1 MNNEIFSFKSSKVN
15 NSFQINNNN
24 QERSNSKSMTI
35 MNNSKMDFLYF
46 KNDILK
52 DLKKFEKDLTD
63 KYNKGD
69 LILKEEIININ
80 NNINSIKTKISEL
93 STLISVDNM
102 TKEKVENLDKIKRK
116 IIDDILVNEIKIDN
130 IDKETKESIIKIN
143 NILRETVIYNGLIGP
158 SCKYKS
164 FHDLI
169 DHILNDLLLLDNYKD
184 KNAMDLSTYK
194 KKLDS
199 IMQGLR
205 FQIDGIVKTSTQFT
219 IDNFNILDKKLKDF
233 IININDKFE
242 KIKDNLE
249 ENLNNINNKIDE
261 LGSKLNEIE
270 TGNKNLVNSFNE
282 HIEKY
287 LVLKKEIRKI
297 NDIINKNNFP
307 FKKRNSIFNRLDSKD
322 NFDENVKTNIN
333 KNKIKKRNSLIK
345 KELNNDEE
353 FQLKNSIFKDNDIII
368 NEQET
373 NVSKNNSKKFINDN
387 EIINN
392 QNISDVKINSNINLK
407 INEGYSNLSKKR
419 LNIEINPLKNLEN
432 QTQKSSNGCTIFSE
446 NNLINN
452 INDKVVLSDS
462 EKERVKIQ
470 MKSQDVNLNK
480 NKTISKFYFKNE
492 KKLDVTSSQ
501 NSSNS
506 QISQKYIK
514 NGNYEEEQK
523 LNIKIKNNK
532 NIFNQK
538 LKKLNEQ
545 NNNIYISDFNKYKT
559 LIIGNNTRND
569 KIFNIKTIKN
579 PSIFKN
585 IILTLE
591 GSRKMVID
599 SKDKDNGKNIYHI
612 EYANKNKKYPK
623 LNINKER
630 LSTSSKPNIINKN
643 NNLFQNDNLYIP
655 NDEFANTVKFK
666 NARII
671 YLIKSKSHKFL
682 MKKSPTNE
690 FDPSF
695 SITKYSPVNSNK
707 ILNIDETNKR
717 NIK

>member
-15 NSFQINNNN
+15 NSFQINNSN

-35 MNNSKMDFLYF
+35 MNNSMDFLYF

-69 LILKEEIININ
+69 LILKEEIISIN
-80 NNINSIKTKISEL
+80 NNINSINTKISEL
-93 STLISVDNM
+93 STLISADNM

-116 IIDDILVNEIKIDN
+116 IIDDILVNEIKINN

-219 IDNFNILDKKLKDF
+219 IDNFNILDKKLKEF
-233 IININDKFE
+233 IININNKFI
-242 KIKDNLE
+242 KIKDNLD

-261 LGSKLNEIE
+261 LENKLNDIE
-270 TGNKNLVNSFNE
+270 TRNKNLVNSFNE

-287 LVLKKEIRKI
+287 LAFKKEIRKI

-322 NFDENVKTNIN
+322 NFDENVKTNSN

-345 KELNNDEE
+345 KESIEKINNKLNNDEE

-373 NVSKNNSKKFINDN
+373 NFSKNNAKNFINDN

-392 QNISDVKINSNINLK
+392 QNISDDKINSNINLK
-407 INEGYSNLSKKR
+407 INEDNSNLSKKR
-419 LNIEINPLKNLEN
+419 LNIETNPLKSLEN
-432 QTQKSSNGCTIFSE
+432 QTKKSSNGCAIFSE
-446 NNLINN
+446 NNLNNKING
-452 INDKVVLSDS
+452 KVVLSDS
-462 EKERVKIQ
+462 EKEKVKIQ
-470 MKSQDVNLNK
+470 MKSQEVNLNK
-480 NKTISKFYFKNE
+480 NKMISKFYFKNE

-514 NGNYEEEQK
+514 NDNYEEEQK
-523 LNIKIKNNK
+523 LNKKIKINK

-545 NNNIYISDFNKYKT
+545 NNNKYISDFKKYKT
-559 LIIGNNTRND
+559 LNIGNNTRND
-569 KIFNIKTIKN
+569 RIFNIKNIKN

-623 LNINKER
+623 LNINNER
-630 LSTSSKPNIINKN
+630 LSSSSKPNINNNI

-671 YLIKSKSHKFL
+671 YLIKSKSHKLL
-682 MKKSPTNE
+682 MKKRSTNE

-695 SITKYSPVNSNK
+695 SITRYSPVNSK
-707 ILNIDETNKR
+707 
-717 NIK
+717 

>member
-15 NSFQINNNN
+15 NSFQINNSN

-35 MNNSKMDFLYF
+35 MNNSMDFLYF

-69 LILKEEIININ
+69 LILKEEIISIN
-80 NNINSIKTKISEL
+80 NNINSINTKISEL
-93 STLISVDNM
+93 STLISADNM

-116 IIDDILVNEIKIDN
+116 IIDDILVNEIKINN

-219 IDNFNILDKKLKDF
+219 IDNFNILDKKLKEF
-233 IININDKFE
+233 IININNKFI
-242 KIKDNLE
+242 KIKDNLD

-261 LGSKLNEIE
+261 LENKLNDIE
-270 TGNKNLVNSFNE
+270 TRNKNLVNSFNE

-287 LVLKKEIRKI
+287 LAFKKEIRKI

-322 NFDENVKTNIN
+322 NFDENVKTNSN

-345 KELNNDEE
+345 KESIEKINNKLNNDEE

-373 NVSKNNSKKFINDN
+373 NFSKNNAKNFINDN

-392 QNISDVKINSNINLK
+392 QNISDDKINSNINLK
-407 INEGYSNLSKKR
+407 INEDNSNLSKKR
-419 LNIEINPLKNLEN
+419 LNIETNPLKSLEN
-432 QTQKSSNGCTIFSE
+432 QTKKSSNGCAIFSE
-446 NNLINN
+446 NNLNNKING
-452 INDKVVLSDS
+452 KVVLSDS
-462 EKERVKIQ
+462 EKEKVKIQ

-480 NKTISKFYFKNE
+480 NKMISKFYFKNE

-514 NGNYEEEQK
+514 NDNYEEEQK
-523 LNIKIKNNK
+523 LNKKIKINK

-545 NNNIYISDFNKYKT
+545 NNNKYISDFKKYKT
-559 LIIGNNTRND
+559 LNIGNNTRND
-569 KIFNIKTIKN
+569 RIFNIKNIKN

-623 LNINKER
+623 LNINNER
-630 LSTSSKPNIINKN
+630 LSSSSKPNINNNI

-671 YLIKSKSHKFL
+671 YLIKSKSHKLL
-682 MKKSPTNE
+682 MKKRSTNE

-695 SITKYSPVNSNK
+695 SITRYSPVNSK
-707 ILNIDETNKR
+707 
-717 NIK
+717 